1 MDKKVVVMSHRG
13 TLFSSVTTT
22 SGDQDTHHRRD
33 VEPKQH
39 RRVDV
44 HLRLKYSHKD
54 SPRLGARAVGREQGR
69 DCAGAE
75 GAPGGWGVRD
85 LYPGAA
91 GIPGDPCPFC
101 QDHLSTE
108 RVLTLPT

>member
-1 MDKKVVVMSHRG
+1 MDKRVVVMSHRG

-22 SGDQDTHHRRD
+22 SSDQDACHRRN
-33 VEPKQH
+33 VEPKKDT
-39 RRVDV
+39 RVDV
-44 HLRLKYSHKD
+44 HTKLKCSRKD

-69 DCAGAE
+69 DWAGAE

-85 LYPGAA
+85 LYLGAA
-91 GIPGDPCPFC
+91 GIPRDLCPFC

-108 RVLTLPT
+108 CVLTLNV